1 MKSLTLPVFSVV
13 VVVLVMLVVAMIG
26 FNTLSAR
33 AAIVD
38 VCDDVCCVVV
48 NVAKPVL
55 ISTDLAK
62 SSSLARNCSTKQLKS
77 SNTSH
82 SQL

>member
-1 MKSLTLPVFSVV
+1 
-13 VVVLVMLVVAMIG
+13 MLVVDLIG
-26 FNTLSAR
+26 FKALSAR
-33 AAIVD
+33 AASVD

-62 SSSLARNCSTKQLKS
+62 SSSLAKNCSTTQLKS

-82 SQL
+82 S